1 MWILICDIAGQVFQV
16 PVLATLYLEVYRKA
30 LRARVI
36 EQKQQSSNKEESSSS
51 SGATI
56 GGQGVNLMST
66 DAYRVSTLALWP
78 MNLIVIAPVQ
88 LAVGIYFLYTLL
100 GISSLFGLAVM
111 VITLPVN
118 HYSAKLL
125 AKTQMALGE
134 ARDKRVSLMNEVLQG
149 IRQIKFFASERSWEK
164 RIMQTRENE
173 LGLLRTSYLVL
184 ASLQLVWQG

>member
-1 MWILICDIAGQVFQV
+1 MLIFGIHIAGQVFQV
-16 PVLATLYLEVYRKA
+16 PVLATLYLEVYHKA

-36 EQKQQSSNKEESSSS
+36 EQEQQSNKEEGESSSAS
-51 SGATI
+51 I

-66 DAYRVSTLALWP
+66 DAYRVSTIALWP
-78 MNLIVIAPVQ
+78 MNLIVMAPVQ
-88 LAVGIYFLYTLL
+88 LVVGIYFLYTLL

-111 VITLPVN
+111 LITLPVN

-164 RIMQTRENE
+164 RIMATRENE